1 MRAKKQTRYS
11 ILDNRTFRVE
21 QIKYFKKYFYRVKT
35 SNVWGNDLKPE
46 FPKKPDIIIHNNFK
60 KSTAQLTSLL
70 LSKIKKKL
78 K

>member
-35 SNVWGNDLKPE
+35 SNVWGIDLKPE

-60 KSTAQLTSLL
+60 KSTTQLTSLL